1 MVWNS
6 PPKILRLASPYVV
19 AVLGDAVQIMPLRSS
34 TADALVQARIHL
46 AQTGCCC
53 CWLNQWIQGRVKG
66 SPDHAL

>member
-34 TADALVQARIHL
+34 SADALVQARTRL
-46 AQTGCCC
+46 ARMGCCC
-53 CWLNQWIQGRVKG
+53 CCLLELV
-66 SPDHAL
+66 